1 MIENKEYL
9 GKEFALSA
17 KKSKNQNNLFTK
29 NHTRFDVAIIVD
41 GIAFNTAYQCNVA
54 HTKITFERVMESLV
68 LDASAFDCSR
78 DIDDFSSEFEYKKVS
93 DAINAYNLCGKT
105 SEFVHSVFSD
115 EELEELNE
123 LIENNWEEN
132 EISR

>member
-9 GKEFALSA
+9 GKEFAFSA

-29 NHTRFDVAIIVD
+29 EHTRFDVAIIAD
-41 GIAFNTAYQCNVA
+41 GVAFNTEYQCN
-54 HTKITFERVMESLV
+54 TKYNEPTFERVMESLV

-93 DAINAYNLCGKT
+93 DAINAYNICGKT

-115 EELEELNE
+115 EELEELQE
-123 LIENNWEEN
+123 LIGNDWEVD